1 MSSKLPFI
9 PDIPDYGYIRQQMNG
24 DLTYRLENRTHRTS
38 YGRPLYQRI
47 NVQLIMTQE
56 CPYHCPFCLE
66 RQHPMTGNNDFESQ
80 QQALLYVLSEHPNA
94 RLTITGG
101 EPGLYPE
108 HVKALSGIYTE
119 HSNNVFMSINTA
131 GYDQSLQQYGHI
143 NLSVNQYVKPD
154 LSLFKGFTYQ
164 TVLQDDEMTV
174 DNIKRIMDENKR
186 YTTQFSFRFL
196 SSLEKHD
203 YPVQI
208 FHELK
213 SDNDIKVHTFRIG
226 DFFTYVTFDYKDCH
240 ARIALGDMY
249 QQTHNDYQDGYS
261 NLIIH
266 PNGDIRPN
274 WT

>member
-9 PDIPDYGYIRQQMNG
+9 PDIPDYGYIRQQMNE

-38 YGRPLYQRI
+38 YGRPLYRRI

-80 QQALLYVLSEHPNA
+80 QQALLYVLSEHLNA

-164 TVLQDDEMTV
+164 TVLQDDEMTI
-174 DNIKRIMDENKR
+174 DNIKRIMDANKHH
-186 YTTQFSFRFL
+186 TMQFSFRFL

>member
-9 PDIPDYGYIRQQMNG
+9 PDIPDYGYIRQQMNE

-38 YGRPLYQRI
+38 YGIPLYQRI

-164 TVLQDDEMTV
+164 TVLQDDEMTI
-174 DNIKRIMDENKR
+174 DNIKRFMDANKHH
-186 YTTQFSFRFL
+186 TMQFSFRFL

>member
-9 PDIPDYGYIRQQMNG
+9 PDIPDYGYIRQQMNE

-38 YGRPLYQRI
+38 YGRPLDRRI

-80 QQALLYVLSEHPNA
+80 QQALLYVLSEHLNA

-164 TVLQDDEMTV
+164 TVLQDDEMTI
-174 DNIKRIMDENKR
+174 DNIKRIMDANKHH
-186 YTTQFSFRFL
+186 TMQFSFRFL

>member
-1 MSSKLPFI
+1 
-9 PDIPDYGYIRQQMNG
+9 
-24 DLTYRLENRTHRTS
+24 
-38 YGRPLYQRI
+38 
-47 NVQLIMTQE
+47 
-56 CPYHCPFCLE
+56 
-66 RQHPMTGNNDFESQ
+66 
-80 QQALLYVLSEHPNA
+80 
-94 RLTITGG
+94 
-101 EPGLYPE
+101 
-108 HVKALSGIYTE
+108 
-119 HSNNVFMSINTA
+119 MSINTA

-164 TVLQDDEMTV
+164 TVLQDDEMTI

-196 SSLEKHD
+196 SSLKKHD

-213 SDNDIKVHTFRIG
+213 SDNDIQVHTFRIG

-249 QQTHNDYQDGYS
+249 QQTHNNYQDGYS

-266 PNGDIRPN
+266 PNGDVRPN

>member
-1 MSSKLPFI
+1 
-9 PDIPDYGYIRQQMNG
+9 
-24 DLTYRLENRTHRTS
+24 
-38 YGRPLYQRI
+38 
-47 NVQLIMTQE
+47 MT
-56 CPYHCPFCLE
+56 
-66 RQHPMTGNNDFESQ
+66 
-80 QQALLYVLSEHPNA
+80 
-94 RLTITGG
+94 I
-101 EPGLYPE
+101 
-108 HVKALSGIYTE
+108 
-119 HSNNVFMSINTA
+119 
-131 GYDQSLQQYGHI
+131 
-143 NLSVNQYVKPD
+143 
-154 LSLFKGFTYQ
+154 
-164 TVLQDDEMTV
+164 

-186 YTTQFSFRFL
+186 YTMQFSFRFL

-226 DFFTYVTFDYKDCH
+226 DFFRYVTFDYKDCH